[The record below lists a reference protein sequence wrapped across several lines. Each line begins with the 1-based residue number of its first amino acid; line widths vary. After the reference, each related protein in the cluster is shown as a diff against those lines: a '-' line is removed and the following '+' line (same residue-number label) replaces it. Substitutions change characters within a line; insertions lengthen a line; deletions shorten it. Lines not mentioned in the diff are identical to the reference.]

1 MQEKLQMHINPIL
14 QQGRAQCREQMQAIV
29 VHRNQAALCRSQM
42 WEQII
47 QHRRRCR
54 NQIQQGIAVM
64 EWQKLLKVE
73 HLQKVWDLKAAICRI
88 RKAHMLENK
97 CSRQSLY
104 TMQPRQIQKPEAEVY
119 QI

>member
-1 MQEKLQMHINPIL
+1 MQEKMQINLIL
-14 QQGRAQCREQMQAIV
+14 QPDRAQYREPVQVIA
-29 VHRNQAALCRSQM
+29 VHRKQQVELCRSQM
-42 WEQII
+42 WKQII

-97 CSRQSLY
+97 CSRQSRD
-104 TMQPRQIQKPEAEVY
+104 TMQHREIQKPEAAVGK
-119 QI
+119 I